1 MLCHIFNLIFET
13 GIIPKDL
20 KISLITPI
28 FKAGNKEFNNYRPIS
43 VIPCFLNIL
52 GKLMY
57 KRAINYIEK
66 NHILHNNQYRF
77 RRNRST
83 TMAIIHLTEK
93 IKRAIENNEFTIG
106 IFLDLSKVF
115 DTVNHKILLQKM
127 ESYGIRGMPYKWF
140 QNYLTDREQIVKFN
154 NILSRKEKIKCGVLQ
169 GSVLGPLLFLLYIND
184 IFNSSKLTSF
194 IIFAD
199 DTNLFYSGKNIEQLE
214 LLYI

>member
-1 MLCHIFNLIFET
+1 
-13 GIIPKDL
+13 
-20 KISLITPI
+20 
-28 FKAGNKEFNNYRPIS
+28 
-43 VIPCFLNIL
+43 
-52 GKLMY
+52 MY

-66 NHILHNNQYRF
+66 NHILHNNQYGF

-106 IFLDLSKVF
+106 IFLDLSNVF

-154 NILSRKEKIKCGVLQ
+154 NILSRKEKIKCGVPQ

-214 LLYI
+214 LVVNNEIKKYVNGLKIIN